1 MTIQE
6 FIRTSGMTHKQLSE
20 RFGIPKRT
28 IEDWSRGARK
38 CPDYVV
44 NMMGEILK
52 MKKYEVNFTDYETGA
67 TSPIDTIV
75 KPDGYTPEQ
84 YIADCK
90 TNADDEWNEMLK
102 NGEIT
107 LVEI

>member
-6 FIRTSGMTHKQLSE
+6 FIKTSGMTHKQLSE
-20 RFGIPKRT
+20 RFEIPKRT

-44 NMMGEILK
+44 KMMEEILQ
-52 MKKYEVNFTDYETGA
+52 MKKYEVNFTDCETRA
-67 TSPIDTIV
+67 TSPIDTVI
-75 KPDGYTPEQ
+75 KPDGYTADQ
-84 YIADCK
+84 YIKDCK
-90 TNADDEWNEMLK
+90 ENADDEWNRMLE
-102 NGEIT
+102 NGEVT

>member
-6 FIRTSGMTHKQLSE
+6 FIKSSGLTHKQLSE

-44 NMMGEILK
+44 NMMAEILN
-52 MKKYEVNFTDYETGA
+52 KKTD
-67 TSPIDTIV
+67 
-75 KPDGYTPEQ
+75 K
-84 YIADCK
+84 
-90 TNADDEWNEMLK
+90 
-102 NGEIT
+102 
-107 LVEI
+107 